1 MTGNPQRP
9 SWDTY
14 FMRMA
19 VLASERSTCLRR
31 KVGAVAVRDRRVLAT
46 GYNDV
51 PSGVKHCYEL
61 GGCLREQKGAPSGQM
76 LDYCRTVHAE
86 QNLIIQC
93 AIHAVS
99 IRDAVVYS
107 THQPCLTCS
116 KMLVNAKILGVYFR
130 HPYPSVMA
138 EELFRETGVFL
149 KQLPP
154 NEDDGG
160 KEPSEDP

>member
-1 MTGNPQRP
+1 MASHPERP
-9 SWDTY
+9 PWDTY

-19 VLASERSTCLRR
+19 FLAAERSTCLRR
-31 KVGAVAVRDRRVLAT
+31 HVGAVAVRDKRILAT

-51 PSGVKHCYEL
+51 PSGVRHCHEL
-61 GGCLREQKGAPSGQM
+61 GGCLRERKGVESGEL

-86 QNLIIQC
+86 QNVIIQC

-99 IRDAVVYS
+99 LRDAVVYC

-116 KMLVNAKILGVYFR
+116 KMLVNAKIKGVYYY

-138 EELFRETGVFL
+138 EELFEEAGVFL
-149 KQLPP
+149 KPLSPA
-154 NEDDGG
+154 EIEHV
-160 KEPSEDP
+160 K